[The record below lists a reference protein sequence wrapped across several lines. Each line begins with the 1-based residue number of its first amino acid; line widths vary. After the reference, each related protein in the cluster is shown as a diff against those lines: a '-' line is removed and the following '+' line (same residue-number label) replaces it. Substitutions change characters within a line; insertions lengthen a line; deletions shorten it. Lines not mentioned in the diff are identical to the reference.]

1 MRASAALRPPQWA
14 AWYWPLSIPPDGQW
28 SLLILGVAPFGQGL
42 YGAGML
48 RTYPVILIATL
59 IAGIFGA
66 HAHEARLGAP
76 SAASDADNACAS
88 IAAYAQ
94 THAEA
99 EILPYIK
106 SCGGNPVRAV
116 CEQTIGMMKTADP
129 AKGRTYG
136 LTCVGSP

>member
-1 MRASAALRPPQWA
+1 
-14 AWYWPLSIPPDGQW
+14 
-28 SLLILGVAPFGQGL
+28 
-42 YGAGML
+42 ML

-66 HAHEARLGAP
+66 HAYEARTLNLGAP

-106 SCGGNPVRAV
+106 SCGGNPVKAV
-116 CEQTIGMMKTADP
+116 CEQTISMMKTADP

>member
-1 MRASAALRPPQWA
+1 VAKLLAGSSRPAGWR
-14 AWYWPLSIPPDGQW
+14 WPPFHRLFTEW
-28 SLLILGVAPFGQGL
+28 SLLILGVVPFGQGL
-42 YGAGML
+42 YGVGMH

-59 IAGIFGA
+59 ITGIFGA
-66 HAHEARLGAP
+66 HAYEVRLSP
-76 SAASDADNACAS
+76 TAASDADNACAS

-106 SCGGNPVRAV
+106 SCGGNPAKDV
-116 CEQTIGMMKTADP
+116 CEQTIRMMKTADP

>member
-1 MRASAALRPPQWA
+1 MS
-14 AWYWPLSIPPDGQW
+14 
-28 SLLILGVAPFGQGL
+28 
-42 YGAGML
+42 ML
-48 RTYPVILIATL
+48 RAYPVILVATL

-66 HAHEARLGAP
+66 NAYGAGLGAP

-94 THAEA
+94 TQAEA

-106 SCGGNPVRAV
+106 ACGRNPVKAV

-129 AKGRTYG
+129 AKERTYG

>member
-1 MRASAALRPPQWA
+1 LVQR
-14 AWYWPLSIPPDGQW
+14 
-28 SLLILGVAPFGQGL
+28 L
-42 YGAGML
+42 YGVGMH
-48 RTYPVILIATL
+48 RTYPVIVIVTL
-59 IAGIFGA
+59 IAGIFNA
-66 HAHEARLGAP
+66 AAYEALPGAP

-106 SCGGNPVRAV
+106 SCGGNPVKAV

-129 AKGRTYG
+129 AKERTYG
-136 LTCVGSP
+136 LICVGRP